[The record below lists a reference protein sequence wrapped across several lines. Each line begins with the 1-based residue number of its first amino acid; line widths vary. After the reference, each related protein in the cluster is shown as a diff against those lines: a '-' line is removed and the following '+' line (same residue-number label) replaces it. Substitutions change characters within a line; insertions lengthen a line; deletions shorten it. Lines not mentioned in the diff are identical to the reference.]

1 MYELI
6 ILFFVVLH
14 FKFYFLQ
21 KELKLNEE
29 EIDILAYFVMERP
42 EFHELVRKKDNKP
55 MEFMLLEA
63 WNEVQTAQATN

>member
-1 MYELI
+1 MSP
-6 ILFFVVLH
+6 V
-14 FKFYFLQ
+14 LQ

-29 EIDILAYFVMERP
+29 EIEILAYFVMERS

-63 WNEVQTAQATN
+63 WNELRTAQASN